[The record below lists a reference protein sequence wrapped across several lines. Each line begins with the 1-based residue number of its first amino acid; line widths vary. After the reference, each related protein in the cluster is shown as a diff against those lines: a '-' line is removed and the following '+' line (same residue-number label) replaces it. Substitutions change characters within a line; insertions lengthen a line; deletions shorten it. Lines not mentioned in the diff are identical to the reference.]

1 MLRTVCVFV
10 LLLFPLAAIAAPTPS
25 PPPGGPA
32 QAHDGGVIA
41 GRVVSVDM
49 VRSTLTIDAGSRGRL
64 TVVMPPSVSVQG
76 KDPGYH
82 TVTDLRAGQ
91 RVNVRASI
99 VGDEIV
105 AQIITILS

>member
-1 MLRTVCVFV
+1 MLRTVCVLV
-10 LLLFPLAAIAAPTPS
+10 LLLCPLAAIAAPTP
-25 PPPGGPA
+25 

-41 GRVVSVDM
+41 GRVLSVDM

-91 RVNVRASI
+91 RVAVRASI

>member
-1 MLRTVCVFV
+1 MLRTVCVLA
-10 LLLFPLAAIAAPTPS
+10 LLLCPLAALAAP
-25 PPPGGPA
+25 PPP

-41 GRVVSVDM
+41 GRVVKVDM
-49 VRSTLTIDAGSRGRL
+49 VRSTLTVDAGSRGRL
-64 TVVMPPSVSVQG
+64 TIVMPPSVSVQG

-91 RVNVRASI
+91 HVEVRASI

-105 AQIITILS
+105 AQIITIRS